1 MERLAFEV
9 TSRLAARRTVEIVP
23 MRPRPWALPLF
34 MFTSA
39 LRIAVASARGELA
52 LLHIGDPVLAPL
64 AVVARL
70 FSIPTSVT
78 LHGLDVIY
86 AGVGYPPLRRLF
98 LRRFD
103 RYICISEATRRAAIE
118 HGVPAER
125 ITVIGIGV
133 DVPVVA
139 ADPVPRDMN
148 CVLFVGRLVR
158 RKGLEWFVSD
168 VMPALASR
176 FPQLKMVVLGDG
188 PERARIAGAAAAAGI
203 EQRIVWLG
211 SQDDDAKMHWMARA
225 AVCVMP
231 NIAVPNDMEGF
242 GIVALE
248 AAAAGCPVVAS
259 DIEGLQDAVSDGES
273 GSLVPPENARAWLG
287 AIDALL
293 ADAVVNRRTG
303 ERAQAHVRAHRGWGP
318 IVDAYDRVLSDVS
331 REPPHCAR

>member
-1 MERLAFEV
+1 
-9 TSRLAARRTVEIVP
+9 
-23 MRPRPWALPLF
+23 

-39 LRIAVASARGELA
+39 VRIAVASAKDEVA

-64 AVVARL
+64 GIVARL
-70 FSIPTSVT
+70 FGLPTSVT

-86 AGVGYPPLRRLF
+86 AGVGYPLLRRLF

-103 RYICISEATRRAAIE
+103 KYICISEATRRAAIE

-125 ITVIGIGV
+125 INVIGIGV
-133 DVPVVA
+133 DVPAVA
-139 ADPVPRDMN
+139 NSVPRDMN

-158 RKGLEWFVSD
+158 RKGLEWFVRD
-168 VMPALASR
+168 VMPGLVSR
-176 FPQLKMVVLGDG
+176 FSRLKIVVLGDG
-188 PERARIAGAAAAAGI
+188 PERSRIAIAAAMAGI
-203 EQRIVWLG
+203 EDRIVWLG
-211 SQDDDAKMHWMARA
+211 SQSDDVKMHWMARA

-273 GSLVPPENARAWLG
+273 GALVPPGDVRAWLA

-293 ADAVVNRRTG
+293 ADAVVNRRAG
-303 ERAQAHVRAHRGWGP
+303 ERAQAHVRAHRAWGP
-318 IVDAYDRVLSDVS
+318 IIDAYDRVLSGVA
-331 REPPHCAR
+331 REPPYRAG